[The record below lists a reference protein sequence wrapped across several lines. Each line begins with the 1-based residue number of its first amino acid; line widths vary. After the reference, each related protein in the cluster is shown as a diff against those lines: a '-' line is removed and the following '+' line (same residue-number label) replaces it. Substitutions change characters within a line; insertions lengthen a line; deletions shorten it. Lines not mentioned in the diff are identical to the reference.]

1 MQVATDA
8 FSQEPDLTVGGF
20 SLWVLG
26 RVAPEATDFWE
37 GNWLRVKALMVA
49 NGARVEVEGPIVRGP
64 ELEGFAAGLRN
75 MIRTLSGEARLDCL
89 EPNLSL
95 VLRLDSLGHV
105 SGSVSITPDELYQ
118 RHAFDWGGLDQTYL
132 GPLLQSCEVILERY
146 PVTGSPDD

>member
-26 RVAPEATDFWE
+26 REAPEAADFWE
-37 GNWLRVKALMVA
+37 GVWLRVKALMVA

-75 MIRTLSGEARLDCL
+75 MIARYLAR
-89 EPNLSL
+89 P
-95 VLRLDSLGHV
+95 
-105 SGSVSITPDELYQ
+105 GSTASNPI
-118 RHAFDWGGLDQTYL
+118 
-132 GPLLQSCEVILERY
+132 
-146 PVTGSPDD
+146 